1 MGKLVNGVLVYIRGV
16 WGSLVVSR
24 LVVPLLVELRDIML
38 RVISR
43 YFRDKFGMGDRESE
57 DIARVVIRLVFR
69 EVERFIE
76 SRYGVVIDLDLDGV

>member
-76 SRYGVVIDLDLDGV
+76 SRYGVVMDLDLDGV